1 MHKDIAITHGVWVK
15 MGFYIKKTKDGEGT
29 YFLTFSVRSHTH
41 THNKSKAYRIS
52 RNREDPKRESWDSR
66 DGSV

>member
-41 THNKSKAYRIS
+41 TQ
-52 RNREDPKRESWDSR
+52 
-66 DGSV
+66 